1 MSIICKIIVYSNDE
15 SFCARIK
22 EILNGERYAVK
33 VVSLFTDVIESL
45 QKELFDV
52 VIIDS
57 GSLKEVY
64 SLLRIFDNILLG
76 MPIIVASS
84 DEEGLRVEEGVNSR
98 FYFFNKFSGDDE
110 WKSVIKVVVNENY
123 IVTSR
128 VDLK

>member
-15 SFCARIK
+15 DFCARIK
-22 EILNGERYAVK
+22 EILNDERYAVK
-33 VVSLFTDVIESL
+33 IVSLFTDAIESL

-52 VIIDS
+52 VVIDS
-57 GSLKEVY
+57 ESLKEVY

-76 MPIIVASS
+76 MPIIVAG
-84 DEEGLRVEEGVNSR
+84 DEEGLRVEEGVNSK
-98 FYFFNKFSGDDE
+98 FYFLNKFSSEDE
-110 WKSVIKVVVNENY
+110 WKSVLKAVVNENY